1 MKVTFNRSALAEAL
15 GLMTSVVPSR
25 TPKPVLRCVR
35 IACSGKEMRIYA
47 TNLELGLDYLVSEVE
62 VEQDGEA
69 VLEAERLAAI
79 VRESAEDV
87 LVLESSDTTCEIRGA
102 DSHFTI
108 YGQDPKQYPKL
119 PSFGSGQAHI
129 TISLEQLHAGI
140 EQCLFATAKESSR
153 YAINGVLW
161 EVKGKK
167 LLLVATDG
175 RRLARCRVELQQ
187 APATDVAQQKIIV
200 PAKTMALLQKVGAHD
215 KENVAVKL
223 VDNHVLLSC
232 ANVVVSSNLVEGNFP
247 KYEDIIPADH
257 DKKLTL
263 STETALSGV
272 RRAALLT
279 SEESKGIKLSLKSD
293 ALMFSGSSPEA
304 GAAEVSMPVEYSGE
318 PIDIGFNP
326 EFLKDVLRVIR
337 TSDFELE
344 LGQADRPG
352 VIKSGADFLYVLMPI
367 NLG

>member
-1 MKVTFNRSALAEAL
+1 
-15 GLMTSVVPSR
+15 
-25 TPKPVLRCVR
+25 
-35 IACSGKEMRIYA
+35 
-47 TNLELGLDYLVSEVE
+47 
-62 VEQDGEA
+62 
-69 VLEAERLAAI
+69 
-79 VRESAEDV
+79 
-87 LVLESSDTTCEIRGA
+87 
-102 DSHFTI
+102 
-108 YGQDPKQYPKL
+108 
-119 PSFGSGQAHI
+119 
-129 TISLEQLHAGI
+129 
-140 EQCLFATAKESSR
+140 
-153 YAINGVLW
+153 
-161 EVKGKK
+161 
-167 LLLVATDG
+167 
-175 RRLARCRVELQQ
+175 
-187 APATDVAQQKIIV
+187 
-200 PAKTMALLQKVGAHD
+200 
-215 KENVAVKL
+215 

-247 KYEDIIPADH
+247 KYEDIIPGDH

-293 ALMFSGSSPEA
+293 ALVFSGSSPEA